1 MAGRIWRGG
10 RRPPRPPPSLAA
22 RVWAIMGAMTASR
35 QLAEQIK
42 RRAHALGFELAGIA
56 APEPGPTAAAA
67 YRAWLAAGY
76 HEPMAYMARPD
87 RVARA
92 LDPTAVLPQVRSIL
106 AVGKNYF
113 TGHLPPE
120 LAADPSRGLFASYA
134 WGADYHQTLTARL
147 ERLRDHLAE
156 DLGREVGARVYVDTG
171 PVLER
176 NLAER
181 AGLGFVGR
189 NSMLIHPRWGS
200 WFFLGEILLDLDLP
214 PDTPDRAGTCGAC
227 TRCLIACPTDAFPRP
242 YVLDARRCI
251 STLTIELKGP
261 MPSALR
267 PLIGNRVFGC
277 DICNEVCPYNRRFA
291 RPSDDKD
298 LAPDPDRVAPPL
310 LDLLALDEAGFAA
323 RFGGTAVARSRR
335 RGLLRN
341 VCVALGNW
349 GSPRAAPALR
359 AALADAEPLIRGHA
373 AWALGRITDAPA
385 RIALDAA
392 LSREPDPWVRRE
404 ITAALEGGSAAA
416 VVPSLG

>member
-1 MAGRIWRGG
+1 MN
-10 RRPPRPPPSLAA
+10 
-22 RVWAIMGAMTASR
+22 AMTPTP

-42 RRAHALGFELAGIA
+42 RQARALGFELAGIA
-56 APEPGPTAAAA
+56 APEPSPVAAAA
-67 YRAWLAAGY
+67 YQTWLAAGL

-92 LDPTAVLPQVRSIL
+92 LDPSAILPPVRSVL

-120 LAADPSRGLFASYA
+120 LADDPSRGLFASYA
-134 WGADYHQTLTARL
+134 WGADYHQVLTARL
-147 ERLRDHLAE
+147 ERLRAQLTE
-156 DLGREVGARVYVDTG
+156 DLGRAVGARVYVDTG

-176 NLAER
+176 DLAER
-181 AGLGFVGR
+181 AGLGFIGR

-200 WFFLGEILLDLDLP
+200 WLFLGEILLDLELP
-214 PDTPDRAGTCGAC
+214 PDEPDRAGTCGRC
-227 TRCLIACPTDAFPRP
+227 TRCLTACPTDAFPAP

-277 DICNEVCPYNRRFA
+277 DICNEVCPYNQRFA
-291 RPSDDKD
+291 RPSDDPD
-298 LAPDPDRVAPPL
+298 LTPDPNRVAPPL
-310 LDLLALDEAGFAA
+310 LDLIALDEAGFAA
-323 RFGGTAVARSRR
+323 RFGGSAVARTRR

-349 GSPRAAPALR
+349 GSPRALPALR
-359 AALADAEPLIRGHA
+359 KALADEQPLIRGHA
-373 AWALGRITDAPA
+373 AWALGRVTEVAA
-385 RIALDAA
+385 RVALDAA
-392 LSREPDPWVRRE
+392 LPREPDPWVRRE
-404 ITAALEGGSAAA
+404 ISAALEGDSAAA
-416 VVPSLG
+416 VVPSSG